1 MAGLTAAAIAALPV
15 ADVCAALDTAAGG
28 LTTEEAARRRD
39 RFGSNALP
47 HVAGRPLLARLA
59 ANFTHLMALLLWAGG
74 VIGFIAGL
82 PQLGLAIWM
91 VNVINGAFSFWQEYK
106 AERATEALSRL
117 LPAQV
122 RVLREDVEQRLAAED
137 VVPGDIL
144 ILAEG
149 DNVPADARLIAEA
162 ELRVDQSTL
171 TGESDAVRK
180 TADPVIDPDLAD
192 TDRRNLVFAGTSVVA
207 GTGRAVVFAI
217 GSETGIGRI
226 AFLTQTVRAELS
238 PLQKELAQATR
249 VVSVLALG
257 IGAVFFALSVGFAHI
272 GPAESFIFA
281 MGMVVAFV
289 PEGMLPLVTLALAM
303 ATQRMAGRNAL
314 VKRLSAV
321 ETLGCTTVICTD
333 KTGTLTQN
341 EMTVRRI
348 WLPDARY
355 EVTGVGYDPDG
366 AILLE
371 EDGERPQAGEADDAR
386 DDPSRRGLLDLLRV
400 AALCNDARLVPPSAS
415 AEGLWTA
422 LGDPTEAALLVAAR
436 KGGLDLN
443 TEAAALPRL
452 RELPFDSRRKR
463 MSTLHA
469 VGDARDATAAGRG
482 LPEPSAARPRTVA
495 FVKGAPGEVLARCT
509 RIRTAEGDA
518 ADDDA
523 YAAAVAA
530 NDAYARTGLRVL
542 AVASRVLDVAAGD
555 ATPELVESDLTLLGL
570 VAMHDPPRPEVA
582 AAVET
587 CHRAGIG
594 IVMITGDYG
603 LTAESIARRIGIVRG
618 DVRLVTGSELDAMSD
633 DGLEGALAGEVVF
646 ARVSP
651 EHKLRVV
658 TALQGLGHV
667 VAVTGD
673 GVNDAPALKKADIG
687 VAMGLA
693 GTDVAKES
701 ADMIL
706 TDDNF
711 ASIVHAVEEGRG
723 VYGAIKKFVGYIF
736 TSNTP
741 EAWPFILFAFSGG
754 RIPVALPIMQILAID
769 LGTDMAP
776 ALALGAEPPEPG
788 IMERPPRSRR
798 DHVITGG
805 LLVRSLLYLG
815 TIQSLA
821 AMAAFYILFW
831 TSGYAGRWLDLPST
845 GSVYEAATA
854 MTLASV
860 VMTQVGNLFAHRTE
874 RVSVLRLGRRLL
886 FGNRLIWLGIGVEII
901 LILLLVYWPVANGI
915 FGTAPFAPGY
925 WAFLVAW
932 VPALLVADELRK
944 AVVRRQERRSEP
956 GRSTEAPNLR
966 TTGARG
972 GGR

>member
-1 MAGLTAAAIAALPV
+1 MAGLTATDIAGLPV
-15 ADVCAALDTAAGG
+15 ADVCAALHTAAEG
-28 LTTEEAARRRD
+28 LTTVEAARRRD
-39 RFGSNALP
+39 RFGANALP
-47 HVAGRPLLARLA
+47 HVRGRSLLARLA

-74 VIGFIAGL
+74 IIGFIAGL

-106 AERATEALSRL
+106 AERAIEALSRL
-117 LPAQV
+117 LPVQV
-122 RVLREDVEQRLAAED
+122 RVLRDGVEQRVAAED
-137 VVPGDIL
+137 VVPGDVL
-144 ILAEG
+144 TLTEG
-149 DNVPADARLIAEA
+149 DHVPADARLVAEA

-180 TADPVIDPDLAD
+180 TADPVLDPDLAD
-192 TDRRNLVFAGTSVVA
+192 TDRGDLVFAGTSVVA
-207 GTGRAVVFAI
+207 GTGRAVVFAT
-217 GSETGIGRI
+217 GSATGIGRI
-226 AFLTQTVRAELS
+226 AFLTQTVREELS

-249 VVSVLALG
+249 VVTVLALG

-272 GPAESFIFA
+272 GATESFIFA

-348 WLPDARY
+348 WLPDARF
-355 EVTGVGYDPDG
+355 EVSGVGYDPDG
-366 AILLE
+366 AIVPE
-371 EDGERPQAGEADDAR
+371 EDGRRPESGHGPDGA
-386 DDPSRRGLLDLLRV
+386 SRRGLLELLRG
-400 AALCNDARLVPPSAS
+400 AALCNDARLVQPDVS

-436 KGGLDLN
+436 KGGLDLDA
-443 TEAAALPRL
+443 EAGALPRV

-469 VGDARDATAAGRG
+469 VRSERDAAPARPGA
-482 LPEPSAARPRTVA
+482 PEASGARPRIVA
-495 FVKGAPGEVLARCT
+495 YVKGAPGEVLARCS
-509 RIRTAEGDA
+509 RIRTAEGDVAAA
-518 ADDDA
+518 ADA
-523 YAAAVAA
+523 RAAAVAA
-530 NDAYARTGLRVL
+530 NDAYARSGLRVL
-542 AVASRVLDVAAGD
+542 AVACRELDVAAGD

-587 CHRAGIG
+587 CHRASIG
-594 IVMITGDYG
+594 VVMITGDYG
-603 LTAESIARRIGIVRG
+603 LTAESIARRIGIIRG

-633 DGLEGALAGEVVF
+633 DALRDVLAGEVVF

-754 RIPVALPIMQILAID
+754 RIPVALPIMQVLAID

-788 IMERPPRSRR
+788 IMDRPPRSRR

-821 AMAAFYILFW
+821 AMGAFYLLFW

-845 GSVYEAATA
+845 GPVYQAATA

-874 RVSVLRLGRRLL
+874 RVSILGLGGRLL
-886 FGNRLIWLGIGVEII
+886 FGNRLIWLGIAVELM
-901 LILLLVYWPVANGI
+901 LIVLLVYWPVANGI

-944 AVVRRQERRSEP
+944 AVVRRQERRGEP
-956 GRSTEAPNLR
+956 GRSPEVPDHR
-966 TTGARG
+966 TRGTRG

>member
-1 MAGLTAAAIAALPV
+1 
-15 ADVCAALDTAAGG
+15 
-28 LTTEEAARRRD
+28 
-39 RFGSNALP
+39 
-47 HVAGRPLLARLA
+47 
-59 ANFTHLMALLLWAGG
+59 
-74 VIGFIAGL
+74 
-82 PQLGLAIWM
+82 
-91 VNVINGAFSFWQEYK
+91 
-106 AERATEALSRL
+106 
-117 LPAQV
+117 
-122 RVLREDVEQRLAAED
+122 
-137 VVPGDIL
+137 
-144 ILAEG
+144 
-149 DNVPADARLIAEA
+149 VPADARLIAEA

-171 TGESDAVRK
+171 TGESDPVRK
-180 TADPVIDPDLAD
+180 TADPTVEPDLAD
-192 TDRRNLVFAGTSVVA
+192 TDRGDLVFAGTSVVA

-217 GSETGIGRI
+217 GAATGIGRI

-249 VVSVLALG
+249 IVTVLALG

-272 GPAESFIFA
+272 GAAESFIFA

-289 PEGMLPLVTLALAM
+289 PEGMLPLVTLSLAM

-348 WLPDARY
+348 WLPDARF
-355 EVTGVGYDPDG
+355 EVSGVGYQPDG
-366 AILLE
+366 AIVRE
-371 EDGERPQAGEADDAR
+371 EDEEGAEGGLAPDGR
-386 DDPSRRGLLDLLRV
+386 SRRGLLELLRA
-400 AALCNDARLVPPSAS
+400 AALCNDARLVPPDVST
-415 AEGLWTA
+415 EGLWTA
-422 LGDPTEAALLVAAR
+422 LGDPTEASLLVAAR
-436 KGGLDLN
+436 KGGLDL
-443 TEAAALPRL
+443 EAEAGTHPRL
-452 RELPFDSRRKR
+452 RELPFDSRRKL

-469 VGDARDATAAGRG
+469 IDSDPGSARAGRDSPG
-482 LPEPSAARPRTVA
+482 SASRPRIVA
-495 FVKGAPGEVLARCT
+495 YLKGAPNEVLARCK
-509 RIRTAEGDA
+509 RIRTADGDSA
-518 ADDDA
+518 ATADRL
-523 YAAAVAA
+523 AAVLAA
-530 NDAYARTGLRVL
+530 NDAYALSGLRVL
-542 AVASRVLDVAAGD
+542 AVAYRELEVAASE
-555 ATPELVESDLTLLGL
+555 AAQEVVETDLTLLGL

-587 CHRAGIG
+587 CHRAGIAV
-594 IVMITGDYG
+594 VMITGDYG

-618 DVRLVTGSELDAMSD
+618 EVRLVTGRELDAMSEEVLRD
-633 DGLEGALAGEVVF
+633 VLTGEIVF

-658 TALQGLGHV
+658 TALQELGHV

-736 TSNTP
+736 TSNAP

-788 IMERPPRSRR
+788 IMDRPPRSRR

-815 TIQSLA
+815 TIQALA
-821 AMAAFYILFW
+821 AMVAFYLFFW
-831 TSGYAGRWLDLPST
+831 TSGYAGQWLDLPST
-845 GSVYEAATA
+845 GPVYEAATA

-860 VMTQVGNLFAHRTE
+860 VMTQIGNLFAHRTE
-874 RVSVLRLGRRLL
+874 RVSILGLGRRLL
-886 FGNRLIWLGIGVEII
+886 IGNRLIWVGIAVEVIV
-901 LILLLVYWPVANGI
+901 ILLLVYWPVANGV
-915 FGTAPFAPGY
+915 FGTAPFHPGY
-925 WAFLVAW
+925 WAFLVVW
-932 VPALLVADELRK
+932 IPALLVADELRK
-944 AVVRRQERRSEP
+944 AVVRRQERRGER
-956 GRSTEAPNLR
+956 GRSTEAPGLR

-972 GGR
+972 GGP

>member
-1 MAGLTAAAIAALPV
+1 MAAAASIARLSITEVYGAL
-15 ADVCAALDTAAGG
+15 GSGHRG
-28 LTTEEAARRRD
+28 LTTAEAALRQT
-39 RFGSNALP
+39 RFGRNALP

-59 ANFTHLMALLLWAGG
+59 ANFTHLMALLLWTGG
-74 VIGFIAGL
+74 LIGFVAGM
-82 PQLGLAIWM
+82 PQLGLAIWL
-91 VNVINGAFSFWQEYK
+91 VNVINGAFSFWQEYR

-122 RVLREDVEQRLAAED
+122 RVLRDGVEQRAGAEE
-137 VVPGDIL
+137 VVPGDVL

-149 DNVPADARLIAEA
+149 DHVPADARLVEEA

-180 TADPVIDPDLAD
+180 TADPVLDPNLAETDLRD
-192 TDRRNLVFAGTSVVA
+192 LVFAGTSVAA

-217 GSETGIGRI
+217 GAATGFGRI
-226 AFLTQTVRAELS
+226 AFLTQTVREEPS
-238 PLQKELAQATR
+238 PLQKELGQATR
-249 VVSVLALG
+249 IVSVLALG
-257 IGAVFFALSVGFAHI
+257 IGAIFFALSVVFAHI
-272 GPAESFIFA
+272 GAAESFIFA

-303 ATQRMAGRNAL
+303 ATQRMARRNAL

-348 WLPDARY
+348 WLPDAWF
-355 EVTGVGYDPDG
+355 EVSGVGYGPDG
-366 AILLE
+366 KIVPE
-371 EDGERPQAGEADDAR
+371 EDGGRGIAGQELNGRAR
-386 DDPSRRGLLDLLRV
+386 RELQELLR
-400 AALCNDARLVPPSAS
+400 AATLCNDARLVPPDASAS
-415 AEGLWTA
+415 EGRWTA
-422 LGDPTEAALLVAAR
+422 LGDPTEAALLVAAC
-436 KGGLDLN
+436 KAGLNPDA
-443 TEAAALPRL
+443 EARALPRL

-463 MSTLHA
+463 MSTLHS
-469 VGDARDATAAGRG
+469 ARREPGAALAER
-482 LPEPSAARPRTVA
+482 LPPESSIARQRVVA
-495 FVKGAPGEVLARCT
+495 YVKGAPGEVLARCS
-509 RIRTAEGDA
+509 RIRSGGSDGVIDDA
-518 ADDDA
+518 AR
-523 YAAAVAA
+523 AAAIAA
-530 NDAYARTGLRVL
+530 NDLYASSGLRVL
-542 AVASRVLDVAAGD
+542 AIARRELDVAAGD
-555 ATPELVESDLTLLGL
+555 ATPEIVESDLTLLGL

-582 AAVET
+582 SAVDT
-587 CHRAGIG
+587 CHRAGIR
-594 IVMITGDYG
+594 VVLITGDYG

-618 DVRLVTGSELDAMSD
+618 DVRLVNGNELDAMSD
-633 DGLEGALAGEVVF
+633 DALREALADQVVF

-658 TALQGLGHV
+658 TAFQSLGHV

-701 ADMIL
+701 ADIIL

-711 ASIVHAVEEGRG
+711 ASIVSAVEEGRG
-723 VYGAIKKFVGYIF
+723 VYAAIKKFVGYIF

-754 RIPVALPIMQILAID
+754 RIPVALPVMQVLAID

-788 IMERPPRSRR
+788 IMDRPPRSLR

-805 LLVRSLLYLG
+805 LLIRSLLYLG

-821 AMAAFYILFW
+821 AMAAFYFLFW
-831 TSGYAGRWLDLPST
+831 TSGYAGQWLDLPSS
-845 GSVYEAATA
+845 GPVYQAATA
-854 MTLASV
+854 MALASV

-874 RVSVLRLGRRLL
+874 RISVLRLGRRRL
-886 FGNRLIWLGIGVEII
+886 FGNRLIWLGITVELV
-901 LILLLVYWPVANGI
+901 LILLLVYSPVANGV
-915 FGTAPFAPGY
+915 FGTAAFAPGY
-925 WAFLVAW
+925 WTFLVAW
-932 VPALLVADELRK
+932 IPVLFVADELRK
-944 AVVRRQERRSEP
+944 AVVRRRERP
-956 GRSTEAPNLR
+956 GAPR
-966 TTGARG
+966 PSTGAPFIHTLRPG
-972 GGR
+972 GNGR